1 MKNLAAIKKYLPS
14 IVYTILFIVGFFIL
28 YKLILRLRSGGLA
41 IGGVAADIAE
51 NQTISTKTGIP
62 KARIQELRT
71 IASNVSIE
79 LETNKDLTWWWKT
92 KHITF
97 DSDVLEIM
105 RNIKSQEEMIVV
117 KNFYNNIFT
126 NNRNLYN
133 DLKDE
138 LSNSNLLQVPY
149 IEALR

>member
-1 MKNLAAIKKYLPS
+1 MKKLEALKKYVPG
-14 IVYTILFIVGFFIL
+14 IVYTVLFIIGLFLV
-28 YKLILRLRSGGLA
+28 YKLILRLRTGGLA
-41 IGGVAADIAE
+41 IGGIVADTAE
-51 NQTISTKTGIP
+51 NINISTKTGIS
-62 KARIQELRT
+62 KARVQELRT
-71 IASNVSIE
+71 IANNLSVE
-79 LETNKDLTWWWKT
+79 LESNKDLTWWWKT

-97 DSDVLEIM
+97 DSEIVEIC
-105 RNIKSQEEMIVV
+105 RNIKSQDEMIVV
-117 KNFYNNIFT
+117 KGFYNNIFT